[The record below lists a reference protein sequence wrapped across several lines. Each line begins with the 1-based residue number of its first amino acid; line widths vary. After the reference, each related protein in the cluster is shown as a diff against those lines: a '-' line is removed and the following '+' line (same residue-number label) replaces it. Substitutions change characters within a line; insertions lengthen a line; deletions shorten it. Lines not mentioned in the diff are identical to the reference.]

1 MVAVAPTQTWGL
13 RRCRLRGR
21 RAVAGRRLVLRP
33 AALLR
38 DAAHLFFARV
48 RSVRLLPCKCAILFL
63 LRKCIASNVSMHFEM
78 DIGHELDPPTRA
90 ALVLV
95 LGVLVFLLLWSTCSR
110 KPCCVIVADDFGISI
125 ERSRGIIKAL
135 KSGVVTATS
144 VMANGDAAAEA
155 IEMARVSGFLEV
167 VGLHLNLTEGHPVS
181 DPRDVPSLLLKE
193 SETQPGTGLKGGALL
208 RGKMGYRAA
217 CASGVI
223 SPEEA
228 AAEARAQ
235 LVWFQR
241 QVAENPATALTSS
254 SSATTKSFH

>member
-1 MVAVAPTQTWGL
+1 
-13 RRCRLRGR
+13 
-21 RAVAGRRLVLRP
+21 
-33 AALLR
+33 
-38 DAAHLFFARV
+38 
-48 RSVRLLPCKCAILFL
+48 
-63 LRKCIASNVSMHFEM
+63 MHFEM

-95 LGVLVFLLLWSTCSR
+95 LGVLVFLPLWSACSR
-110 KPCCVIVADDFGISI
+110 KPRCVIVADDFGISI

-235 LVWFQR
+235 LAWFQR